1 MCRAIA
7 YLGPPLRLSAALLEP
22 DNALVR
28 QSYHPLELQ
37 LLNLAGFGMVAWLP
51 ESHEP
56 DEPLVYRT
64 TELPIYDPN
73 LESLAKKTRAS
84 CAIAHVRGI
93 PYRASS
99 GYGRQNLHPFRYP
112 GFHLAL
118 AHNGDLHGIAEM
130 RPLLLDHIEPAILA
144 QIAGT
149 TDSEW
154 VYALLV
160 SQLSAPAERP
170 TAEELLTALR
180 RTLEILRDARAARG
194 IDTSSS
200 LNLFVADGHRLL
212 GLRFT
217 FDFGCYALDD
227 PTRLNTDSG
236 RFLSLWYTAGERFE
250 EHDGTWRMTG
260 RGHAAD
266 AVLIASEPLTVDRTG
281 WVEVPE
287 YAAVV
292 VEREGSTNTVRTVG
306 MDV

>member
-1 MCRAIA
+1 
-7 YLGPPLRLSAALLEP
+7 
-22 DNALVR
+22 
-28 QSYHPLELQ
+28 
-37 LLNLAGFGMVAWLP
+37 
-51 ESHEP
+51 
-56 DEPLVYRT
+56 
-64 TELPIYDPN
+64 
-73 LESLAKKTRAS
+73 
-84 CAIAHVRGI
+84 
-93 PYRASS
+93 
-99 GYGRQNLHPFRYP
+99 
-112 GFHLAL
+112 
-118 AHNGDLHGIAEM
+118 M

-170 TAEELLTALR
+170 TADELLAALR
-180 RTLEILRDARAARG
+180 RTLEILRAARAARG

-217 FDFGCYALDD
+217 FDFGCYALED
-227 PTRLNTDSG
+227 PTRVNADSG
-236 RFLSLWYTAGERFE
+236 RFLSLWYTVGERFE

-260 RGHAAD
+260 YGHARD
-266 AVLIASEPLTVDRTG
+266 AAIIASEPLTVDTTG

-287 YAAVV
+287 YAAVI
-292 VEREGSTNTVRTVG
+292 VEREGNTNTVRTVG